1 MWYQEQNVQVTFLRT
16 TARLGG
22 RLVVLG
28 RSDQPLITFGKN
40 WVIFLIFF
48 PNLEQMEILFHALSQ
63 ECVKLD
69 RGEYSKNRSNREIAE
84 TLQVPMGSLET
95 VDLRASC
102 SQPSVIY

>member
-1 MWYQEQNVQVTFLRT
+1 MWYQEQNVQITIRT

-28 RSDQPLITFGKN
+28 SRGQPFIPFGKS
-40 WVIFLIFF
+40 WVIYLIF
-48 PNLEQMEILFHALSQ
+48 PNLEQMEILLHTLSQ
-63 ECVKLD
+63 EYVKLD

-84 TLQVPMGSLET
+84 TLQVPMGSLEP

-102 SQPSVIY
+102 S